1 MDAVARPRAR
11 TWLRIA
17 AAVIPA
23 LLFLGLLVFG
33 LRGTGGPPAPGDTA
47 PDFNAA
53 SLADAGGPV
62 SLSDFRGRPVLLN
75 FWASWCEPCL
85 DEAPMLRKAHDAFG
99 DEVAFIGIDVRDSKP
114 DALEFVD
121 RYGLD
126 YVHVRDEQLAIYR
139 DYGLTGQPESF
150 LIDADGD
157 VLQHVQG
164 PFASER
170 DLFALLEELVA
181 RG

>member
-1 MDAVARPRAR
+1 MDAVARPKTT
-11 TWLRIA
+11 TWLRVA

-23 LLFLGLLVFG
+23 LLFIWLLVFG
-33 LRGTGGPPAPGDTA
+33 LRGTGGPPAPGDAA
-47 PDFNAA
+47 PDFKAA
-53 SLADAGGPV
+53 PLANTGGRV

-85 DEAPMLRKAHDAFG
+85 DEAPMLRRAHDAFG
-99 DEVAFIGIDVRDSKP
+99 DKVAFIGVDIRDSWP

-121 RYGLD
+121 RHGLD
-126 YVHVRDEQLAIYR
+126 YMHVRDEQLAIYR

-150 LIDADGD
+150 LISADGD
-157 VLQHVQG
+157 VVQHVQG
-164 PFASER
+164 PFLSEG
-170 DLFALLEELVA
+170 DLFALLENLVA

>member
-1 MDAVARPRAR
+1 MDAVAPRR
-11 TWLRIA
+11 TTTWLRVA

-23 LLFLGLLVFG
+23 LLFIGLLFFG
-33 LRGTGGPPAPGDTA
+33 LRGAAGPPAPGDAA
-47 PDFNAA
+47 PDFEAAPLANAE
-53 SLADAGGPV
+53 GRV

-75 FWASWCEPCL
+75 FWASWCDPCL
-85 DEAPMLRKAHDAFG
+85 DEAPMLRRAHDAFG
-99 DEVAFIGIDVRDSKP
+99 DEVAFIGVDIRDSRL

-121 RYGLD
+121 RHRLD

-139 DYGLTGQPESF
+139 DYGLTGQPETF

-157 VLQHVQG
+157 VVEHVRG
-164 PFASER
+164 PFLSEG
-170 DLFALLEELVA
+170 DLFALLEDLVA

>member
-1 MDAVARPRAR
+1 MDAVADPKRTTWRA
-11 TWLRIA
+11 A
-17 AAVIPA
+17 AAVVPA
-23 LLFLGLLVFG
+23 LLFIGLLVFG
-33 LRGTGGPPAPGDTA
+33 LRATGGPPAPGDAA
-47 PDFNAA
+47 PDFEAA
-53 SLADAGGPV
+53 PLVDAGAPV
-62 SLSDFRGRPVLLN
+62 SLSDFRGRPILLN

-85 DEAPMLRKAHDAFG
+85 DEAPMLRRAHDAFG
-99 DEVAFIGIDVRDSKP
+99 DEVAFIGVDIRDSRP

-121 RYGLD
+121 RHRLD

-157 VLQHVQG
+157 VVQHIQG
-164 PFASER
+164 PFLSEG
-170 DLFALLEELVA
+170 DLFALLDDLVA